1 MEEGLDFLPTPH
13 QITHYTLFPKTGIW
27 LLPSTLPSLP
37 PSKEEEEEGEEVMGE
52 EEEKQEEEEKEKEN
66 LTFEDEVLGHG

>member
-13 QITHYTLFPKTGIW
+13 QITRYTLFPKTGIW

-37 PSKEEEEEGEEVMGE
+37 PSKEEEEGEEVMGE
-52 EEEKQEEEEKEKEN
+52 EEEKQEEEEKEKERKPN
-66 LTFEDEVLGHG
+66 F